1 MTKIQ
6 IDTRQQAHKHDHVD
20 NWFTTHGVDF
30 FYKKLDF
37 GDYAAIGNG
46 SNVSVDTKQS
56 MDELASNLG
65 REHARFAR
73 ECDRARADGYRL
85 VILTEAGERYNDVA
99 ELSGWLGYA
108 CRKCRRCDPADP
120 SSRCTRY
127 RSKPMTGARML
138 PIMASMERKYGT
150 HFYFCDRRDTARA
163 ICDILG
169 VRHG

>member
-20 NWFTTHGVDF
+20 NWFKLHGIEY

-37 GDYAAIGNG
+37 GDYQTVG
-46 SNVSVDTKQS
+46 SNISIDSKQS
-56 MDELASNLG
+56 LDELAGNLG

-85 VILTEAGERYNDVA
+85 VVLTEAGERYNDVG
-99 ELSGWLGYA
+99 ELSRWLGYA

-120 SSRCTRY
+120 SSRCARY
-127 RSKPMTGARML
+127 RSKPMHGARL
-138 PIMASMERKYGT
+138 ASIMAGMERDHGV
-150 HFYFCDRRDTARA
+150 HFYFCDRRDTARS
-163 ICDILG
+163 ICEILG

>member
-1 MTKIQ
+1 MQ
-6 IDTRQQAHKHDHVD
+6 IIEDTRQQEGQHRHVAA
-20 NWFTTHGVDF
+20 WMRSHGVDF
-30 FYKKLDF
+30 APRARALPY
-37 GDYAAIGNG
+37 GDYMREG
-46 SNVSVDTKQS
+46 SNISIDTKKDL
-56 MDELASNLG
+56 DELAGNLG

-85 VILTEAGERYNDVA
+85 VILTEAGERYNDVG

-127 RSKPMTGARML
+127 RSKPMHGARL
-138 PIMASMERKYGT
+138 ASIMAGMERDHGVR
-150 HFYFCDRRDTARA
+150 FYFCDRRDTARS
-163 ICDILG
+163 ICEILG